1 MKTIAVVVA
10 GAAQAGEA
18 LRAAVGLTLR
28 GDRVVVVPEIALP
41 TDERSVRAL
50 ATLKGLGHRVDG
62 TWSDVDTADA
72 VEVWS

>member
-28 GDRVVVVPEIALP
+28 GDRVVVVPETALP
-41 TDERSVRAL
+41 ADERSLRAV
-50 ATLKGLGHRVDG
+50 ATLKGLGHKVDG
-62 TWSDVDTADA
+62 TLADA
-72 VEVWS
+72 DAADVVEVWT